1 MPATLPGLVLV
12 TGGSGYIA
20 GFCIAQL
27 LQEGWRIRTTIRS
40 LGKAEQVRASVGK
53 IGAEPTAIEFVKAD
67 LDSDEGWDQAV
78 ASADYVLH
86 VASLVPSVDP
96 KNDDELV
103 RPARDG
109 ALRVLKAARD
119 AGVKRVVLTSS
130 INRTGGI

>member
-1 MPATLPGLVLV
+1 MAL
-12 TGGSGYIA
+12 SAI
-20 GFCIAQL
+20 
-27 LQEGWRIRTTIRS
+27 S

-86 VASLVPSVDP
+86 VASPVPSVDP